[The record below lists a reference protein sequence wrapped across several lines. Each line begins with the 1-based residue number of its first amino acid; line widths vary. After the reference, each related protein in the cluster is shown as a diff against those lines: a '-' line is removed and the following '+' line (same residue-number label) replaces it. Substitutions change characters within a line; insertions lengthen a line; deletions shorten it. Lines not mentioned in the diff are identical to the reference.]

1 MGLPVLKTL
10 INSTQ
15 IAGDHPSSLNI
26 FVLTQRYGLTGAIEG
41 VDPQLFRIA
50 GMHIC
55 TLFNLIT
62 FINVCLYCSMCLR
75 TTCFILFYQTLL
87 VSQAYGLCSYTG
99 NEMESLL
106 VTC

>member
-26 FVLTQRYGLTGAIEG
+26 FVRTQRYGLTAAIEG
-41 VDPQLFRIA
+41 VDPQLFRFA
-50 GMHIC
+50 GMRIC

-62 FINVCLYCSMCLR
+62 FINVCLYCSMCLH
-75 TTCFILFYQTLL
+75 TTYFILFYQNSL
-87 VSQAYGLCSYTG
+87 VC
-99 NEMESLL
+99 
-106 VTC
+106 

>member
-26 FVLTQRYGLTGAIEG
+26 SVLTQRYGLTGAIEG

-50 GMHIC
+50 GMRIC

-62 FINVCLYCSMCLR
+62 FINVCACV
-75 TTCFILFYQTLL
+75 LFNVFLHHMFYPVLSKL
-87 VSQAYGLCSYTG
+87 ASVS
-99 NEMESLL
+99 SLW
-106 VTC
+106 VV